1 MDAADDDRQPGEDW
15 SLVSLYELVPDAYEL
30 DLLEEARRPP
40 VEPADVDWAAT
51 FARVHRESVAS
62 MGHDAAEPASDPE
75 APAPSPSQACF
86 LVERLLGGVVVDDD
100 AR

>member
-1 MDAADDDRQPGEDW
+1 MDAADDDRRPGEDW

-40 VEPADVDWAAT
+40 VEPTDIDWAAS
-51 FARVHRESVAS
+51 FARVHREAVRE
-62 MGHDAAEPASDPE
+62 MGYDDPE
-75 APAPSPSQACF
+75 PTPEGPVPSPSQACF
-86 LVERLLGGVVVDDD
+86 LVERVLGGEVVDDE